1 MDKGTDR
8 HSPLGETHR
17 SGSVLMRGS
26 MIPNQTPDQAL
37 LAASDGAD
45 DADPSDIGGAK
56 ETAHSVSADS
66 HVSRTRKS
74 KDWRHGDPWRVLR
87 IQSEF
92 VEGFDALADLG
103 RALCIFGSA
112 RVKEDAP
119 EYHQAMRMGQM
130 AAQNGINVITG
141 GGPGIMEAANR
152 GAAEAGGVSVGLGIE
167 LPHEEGLN
175 QWVNLGMNFRY
186 FFVRKMMFVKYS
198 SALIVC
204 PGGFGT
210 LDEMFEILTLVQ
222 TGKTSP
228 KPVVLFDTQY
238 WKGLFDWV
246 QGPML
251 DRGLISKEDLKKVQ
265 FTDDPE
271 EAVRLAIGGMTK

>member
-1 MDKGTDR
+1 MDKGTDE

-26 MIPNQTPDQAL
+26 MIPKQTPDQAL
-37 LAASDGAD
+37 LAASDGTD
-45 DADPSDIGGAK
+45 DADAFDTGGAK
-56 ETAHSVSADS
+56 EAAHNVFADS
-66 HVSRTRKS
+66 HMAKTHNS

-112 RVKEDAP
+112 RVKRDEP

-251 DRGLISKEDLKKVQ
+251 DRGLISKDDLKKVQ